1 MEKFKD
7 ILSRIIL
14 ALFVI
19 FFICVFIFPFYWL
32 IITAFK
38 SPEEIT
44 SIPPLLFPTK
54 VYLGNFHSVF
64 TKSPFTLYARNSLII
79 ASLTTIICVVAGSIA
94 SYAIARLNFRG
105 KNLALILMLS
115 TIMIPGM
122 AIAPSLFLILRKT
135 QLLNTFLSLVLPYV
149 AFQLPFSVW
158 VLVNFFKDIPKE
170 LEDAAEIDGC
180 TPFLAF
186 LKVIL
191 PLAAPG
197 IATIAILVFIGAWNE
212 FFFAF
217 VFTTNE
223 TVRTLPVGIVMFR
236 GEHEI
241 PWGDISAAST
251 IATLPLAVIVV
262 VLQKRIVSGL
272 TAGALKG

>member
-32 IITAFK
+32 VITAFK

-54 VYLGNFHSVF
+54 AYLGNFHSVF
-64 TKSPFTLYARNSLII
+64 TKSPFTLYTRNSLII